1 MQSPILLEDFEHKVT
16 RFLQDEVPFL
26 FIIDFDKTT
35 KQTFTFEE
43 AAKQNIYFNIRG
55 IGNDKTLTKTTAQD
69 TNFDLNPTLVSK
81 EIYEKA
87 FTTVKHELNTGNSF
101 LLNLTFPTA
110 LDTTVDL
117 DDIYQKAYA
126 PYKLL
131 YKDKFVVF
139 SPECYLKVKDGNI
152 FSYPMKGT
160 INSNV
165 PNAEELLLSN
175 KKELYEHNTIV
186 DLIRNDLS
194 MIAKK
199 VRVNKFRFVDKIKKG
214 NQELLQTSTEIQG
227 ELPKNWKNEFASLL
241 LKTLPAGSISGAPK
255 KKTLEI
261 ISKAEISPRGFYT
274 GIFGVFDGQNI
285 DSAVSIRFI
294 ERINGSLIYKSGGG
308 ITHLSE
314 LEEEYQEL
322 LEKIYVPTI

>member
-1 MQSPILLEDFEHKVT
+1 MQDFEKKVT
-16 RFLQDEVPFL
+16 RFLQDEIPFF
-26 FIIDFDKTT
+26 FIIDFEKKV
-35 KQTFTFEE
+35 KQVYTFDE
-43 AAKQNIYFNIRG
+43 AANENIYFNIKG
-55 IGNDKTLTKTTAQD
+55 LGNDENLTKTSRESP
-69 TNFDLNPTLVSK
+69 NFDLKPTLISK

-117 DDIYQKAYA
+117 DDIYQKAHA

-160 INSNV
+160 INSDV

-199 VRVNKFRFVDKIKKG
+199 VKVNKFRFVDTIKKG
-214 NQELLQTSTEIQG
+214 DQELLQTSTEIQG
-227 ELPKNWKNEFASLL
+227 ELPENWKNEFATLL

-261 ISKAEISPRGFYT
+261 ISNAEIAPRGFYT
-274 GIFGVFDGQNI
+274 GIFGVFNGQQI

-294 ERINGSLIYKSGGG
+294 EKIDGNLVYKSGGG

-314 LEEEYQEL
+314 MEDEYQEL
-322 LEKIYVPTI
+322 LEKIYVPII

>member
-1 MQSPILLEDFEHKVT
+1 MENFEKKITH
-16 RFLQDEVPFL
+16 FLQDGIPFL
-26 FIIDFDKTT
+26 FIIDFKKSV
-35 KQTFTFEE
+35 KQVFTYEE
-43 AAKQNIYFNIRG
+43 AAKENIFFSIKDNR
-55 IGNDKTLTKTTAQD
+55 NHQTLADTKLEGV
-69 TNFDLNPTLVSK
+69 NFDLKPTLVSK
-81 EIYEKA
+81 EIYKKA
-87 FTTVKHELNTGNSF
+87 FNTVKQELNNGNSF

-110 LDTTVDL
+110 LNTAIDL
-117 DDIYQKAYA
+117 YDIYQKAHA

-139 SPECYLKVKDGNI
+139 SPECYLKIKDGSI

-214 NQELLQTSTEIQG
+214 DQELLQTSTEIQG
-227 ELPKNWKNEFASLL
+227 ELPENWKDNFASLL

-255 KKTLEI
+255 ENF
-261 ISKAEISPRGFYT
+261 RNYF
-274 GIFGVFDGQNI
+274 
-285 DSAVSIRFI
+285 
-294 ERINGSLIYKSGGG
+294 
-308 ITHLSE
+308 
-314 LEEEYQEL
+314 
-322 LEKIYVPTI
+322 

>member
-1 MQSPILLEDFEHKVT
+1 MENFEKKAT
-16 RFLQDEVPFL
+16 RFLQDGIPFL
-26 FIIDFDKTT
+26 FIIDFENSV
-35 KQTFTFEE
+35 KQVFTFEE
-43 AAKQNIYFNIRG
+43 AANENIFFNIKG
-55 IGNDKTLTKTTAQD
+55 NGNDENLAKNNLEGVD
-69 TNFDLNPTLVSK
+69 FDLKPTMVSK
-81 EIYEKA
+81 EIYAKA
-87 FTTVKHELNTGNSF
+87 FNTVKQELNNGNSF

-110 LDTTVDL
+110 LKTAIDL
-117 DDIYQKAYA
+117 HEIYQKAHA
-126 PYKLL
+126 PYKLF

-139 SPECYLKVKDGNI
+139 SPECYLKIKNGSI

-160 INSNV
+160 ISSNV

-214 NQELLQTSTEIQG
+214 DQELLQTSTEIQG
-227 ELPKNWKNEFASLL
+227 ELPENWKDNFASLL

-261 ISKAEISPRGFYT
+261 ISKAEIAPRGFYT
-274 GIFGVFDGQNI
+274 GIFGVFDGKQI

-294 ERINGSLIYKSGGG
+294 EKINDKLVYKSGGG

-314 LEEEYQEL
+314 MEEEYQEL
-322 LEKIYVPTI
+322 LEKIYVPII

>member
-1 MQSPILLEDFEHKVT
+1 MENFEHKVT
-16 RFLQDEVPFL
+16 RFLQDGVPFL

-35 KQTFTFEE
+35 KQVFTFEE
-43 AAKQNIYFNIRG
+43 AANENIFFNIKG
-55 IGNDKTLTKTTAQD
+55 NGNDGNLASSSLEKL
-69 TNFDLNPTLVSK
+69 NFDLKPTLVSE
-81 EIYEKA
+81 EIYNEA
-87 FTTVKHELNTGNSF
+87 FSTVKHELKTGNSF

-110 LDTTVDL
+110 LDTPL
-117 DDIYQKAYA
+117 ELKEIYQKAHA

-139 SPECYLKVKDGNI
+139 SPECYLKIKEDNI

-160 INSNV
+160 INSNI
-165 PNAEELLLSN
+165 PNAKELLLSN

-194 MIAKK
+194 IIAKK
-199 VRVNKFRFVDKIKKG
+199 VRVNKFRYVDKIKKG
-214 NQELLQTSTEIQG
+214 DQELLQTSTEIQG
-227 ELPKNWKNEFASLL
+227 ELPKHWKDEFATLL

-261 ISKAEISPRGFYT
+261 ISKAEITPRGFYT
-274 GIFGVFDGQNI
+274 GIFGVFDGQQI

-294 ERINGSLIYKSGGG
+294 EKINDTLFYKSGGG

-314 LEEEYQEL
+314 MEEEYHEL
-322 LEKIYVPTI
+322 LEKIYVPII

>member
-1 MQSPILLEDFEHKVT
+1 LEDFENKVT
-16 RFLQDEVPFL
+16 SFLQDEIPFF
-26 FIIDFDKTT
+26 FIIDFEKSV
-35 KQTFTFEE
+35 KEVFTFEE
-43 AAKQNIYFNIRG
+43 AANEKIFFNIK
-55 IGNDKTLTKTTAQD
+55 GNSNDEYFKSTILKD
-69 TNFDLNPTLVSK
+69 SNFDLKPTLVSK

-87 FTTVKHELNTGNSF
+87 YTTVKHELNTGNSF
-101 LLNLTFPTA
+101 LLNLTFPTV
-110 LDTTVDL
+110 LDTRVSL
-117 DDIYQKAYA
+117 DEIYQKAYA

-139 SPECYLKVKDGNI
+139 SPECYLKIKEGNI
-152 FSYPMKGT
+152 FSFPMKGT
-160 INSNV
+160 INNNV
-165 PNAEELLLSN
+165 PNAKELLLSN

-199 VRVNKFRFVDKIKKG
+199 VSVNKFRYIEKIKKG

-227 ELPKNWKNEFASLL
+227 VLPENWKNDFASLL

-261 ISKAEISPRGFYT
+261 ISKVEIASRGFYT
-274 GIFGVFDGQNI
+274 GIFGVFDGKQI

-294 ERINGSLIYKSGGG
+294 EKINGNLFYKSGGG
-308 ITHLSE
+308 ITHLSKM
-314 LEEEYQEL
+314 EEEYQEL
-322 LEKIYVPTI
+322 LEKIYVPII

>member
-1 MQSPILLEDFEHKVT
+1 LQNPKPLEDFENKVI
-16 RFLQDEVPFL
+16 RFLQDGVPFL
-26 FIIDFDKTT
+26 FIIDFDTTT
-35 KQTFTFEE
+35 KQVFTFDE
-43 AAKQNIYFNIRG
+43 AARENIFFNIKG
-55 IGNDKTLTKTTAQD
+55 NGNDKELPSASFENSD
-69 TNFDLNPTLVSK
+69 FDLRPTLVSK
-81 EIYEKA
+81 EIYKQA
-87 FTTVKHELNTGNSF
+87 FSTVKHELNTGNSF

-110 LDTTVDL
+110 LDTTVKL
-117 DDIYQKAYA
+117 NEIYKKAYA

-131 YKDKFVVF
+131 YKDKFVIF
-139 SPECYLKVKDGNI
+139 SPECYLKIKDGNI

-199 VRVNKFRFVDKIKKG
+199 VRVNKFRYVDKIKKG
-214 NQELLQTSTEIQG
+214 DQELLQTSTEIQG
-227 ELPKNWKNEFASLL
+227 ELPENWKKEFASLL

-261 ISKAEISPRGFYT
+261 ISKAEIAPRGFYT
-274 GIFGVFDGQNI
+274 GIFGVFDGQQI

-294 ERINGSLIYKSGGG
+294 EKINDTLFYKSGGG

-314 LEEEYQEL
+314 MEEEYQEL
-322 LEKIYVPTI
+322 LEKIYVPII

>member
-1 MQSPILLEDFEHKVT
+1 MENFEKKVT
-16 RFLQDEVPFL
+16 SFLQDEIPFF
-26 FIIDFDKTT
+26 FIIDFEKEV
-35 KQTFTFEE
+35 KQVYTFEE
-43 AAKQNIYFNIRG
+43 AANENIYFNIKG
-55 IGNDKTLTKTTAQD
+55 HGNDENLIKTSPESSYF
-69 TNFDLNPTLVSK
+69 NLNPTLVSK
-81 EIYEKA
+81 EIYERA

-117 DDIYQKAYA
+117 DDIYQKAHA

-131 YKDKFVVF
+131 YKDNFVVF

-160 INSNV
+160 INSDV

-199 VRVNKFRFVDKIKKG
+199 VRVNKFRFVDTIKKG
-214 NQELLQTSTEIQG
+214 DQELLQTSTEIQG
-227 ELPKNWKNEFASLL
+227 ELPDNWKNEFASLL

-261 ISKAEISPRGFYT
+261 ISKAEIAPRGFYT
-274 GIFGVFDGQNI
+274 GIFGVFDGQQI

-294 ERINGSLIYKSGGG
+294 EKIDGNLVYKSGGG

-314 LEEEYQEL
+314 MEDEYQEL
-322 LEKIYVPTI
+322 LEKIYVPII

>member
-1 MQSPILLEDFEHKVT
+1 LENFENKVT
-16 RFLQDEVPFL
+16 SFLQDEIPFF
-26 FIIDFDKTT
+26 FIIDFEKKV
-35 KQTFTFEE
+35 KQVYTFEE
-43 AAKQNIYFNIRG
+43 AANENIYFNIKG
-55 IGNDKTLTKTTAQD
+55 NGNDENLIKTSPEIS
-69 TNFDLNPTLVSK
+69 NFDLKPTLVSK

-110 LDTTVDL
+110 LETAVDL
-117 DDIYQKAYA
+117 DDIYQKAHA

-139 SPECYLKVKDGNI
+139 SPECYLKVKDGKI

-165 PNAEELLLSN
+165 PNAEEILLSN

-199 VRVNKFRFVDKIKKG
+199 VRVNKFRFVDTIKKG

-227 ELPKNWKNEFASLL
+227 ELPDNWKNEFASLL

-261 ISKAEISPRGFYT
+261 ISKAEIAPRGFYT
-274 GIFGVFDGQNI
+274 GIFGVFDGQQI

-294 ERINGSLIYKSGGG
+294 EKIDGNLVYKSGGG

-314 LEEEYQEL
+314 MEDEYQEL
-322 LEKIYVPTI
+322 LEKIYVPII

>member
-1 MQSPILLEDFEHKVT
+1 MEDFENKVT
-16 RFLQDEVPFL
+16 RFLQDEIPFF
-26 FIIDFDKTT
+26 FIIDFEKSV
-35 KQTFTFEE
+35 KQVYTFEE
-43 AAKQNIYFNIRG
+43 AANENIYFNIKG
-55 IGNDKTLTKTTAQD
+55 KGNDQNLPNTIHENV
-69 TNFDLNPTLVSK
+69 NFDLKPTLVSK
-81 EIYEKA
+81 EIYERA
-87 FTTVKHELNTGNSF
+87 FSTVKHELNTGNSF

-110 LDTTVDL
+110 LNTSVDL
-117 DDIYQKAYA
+117 DDIYQKAHA

-139 SPECYLKVKDGNI
+139 SPECYLKVKDGDI

-160 INSNV
+160 INSDV

-199 VRVNKFRFVDKIKKG
+199 VRVNKFRFIDKIKKG

-227 ELPKNWKNEFASLL
+227 ELPESWKNEFASLL

-261 ISKAEISPRGFYT
+261 ISKAEIAPRGFYT
-274 GIFGVFDGQNI
+274 GIFGVFDGQHI

-294 ERINGSLIYKSGGG
+294 EKIDDTLVYKSGGG

-314 LEEEYQEL
+314 MEEEYQEL
-322 LEKIYVPTI
+322 LEKIYVPII

>member
-1 MQSPILLEDFEHKVT
+1 MENFEKKVT
-16 RFLQDEVPFL
+16 SFLQDEIPFF
-26 FIIDFDKTT
+26 FIIDFEKEV
-35 KQTFTFEE
+35 KQIYTFEE
-43 AAKQNIYFNIRG
+43 AANENIYFNIKG
-55 IGNDKTLTKTTAQD
+55 HGNDENLIKTSPEIS
-69 TNFDLNPTLVSK
+69 NFDLNPTLVSK

-117 DDIYQKAYA
+117 DDIYQKAHA

-160 INSNV
+160 INSDV

-199 VRVNKFRFVDKIKKG
+199 VRVNKFRFVDTIKKG
-214 NQELLQTSTEIQG
+214 DQELLQTSTEIQG
-227 ELPKNWKNEFASLL
+227 ELPDNWKNEFASLL

-261 ISKAEISPRGFYT
+261 ISKAEIAPRGFYT
-274 GIFGVFDGQNI
+274 GIFGVFDGQQI

-294 ERINGSLIYKSGGG
+294 EKIDGNLVYKSGGG

-314 LEEEYQEL
+314 MEDEYQEL
-322 LEKIYVPTI
+322 LEKIYVPII

>member
-1 MQSPILLEDFEHKVT
+1 MENFEKKVT
-16 RFLQDEVPFL
+16 RFLQDETPFF
-26 FIIDFDKTT
+26 FIIDFEKSV
-35 KQTFTFEE
+35 KQVFTFEE
-43 AAKQNIYFNIRG
+43 ALQEKIYFNING
-55 IGNDKTLTKTTAQD
+55 VSNDNDLTFNQLDDKII
-69 TNFDLNPTLVSK
+69 DLKPTLISK
-81 EIYEKA
+81 DIYEKA
-87 FTTVKHELNTGNSF
+87 FNTVKQELNNGNSF

-110 LDTTVDL
+110 LDTNVEL
-117 DDIYQKAYA
+117 HEIYKKAHA

-131 YKDKFVVF
+131 YKDNFVVF
-139 SPECYLKVKDGNI
+139 SPECYLKIKDGNV

-160 INSNV
+160 INSSV

-194 MIAKK
+194 MIAKN
-199 VRVNKFRFVDKIKKG
+199 VSVNKFRFVNTIKKG

-227 ELPKNWKNEFASLL
+227 KLPENWKDEFSSLL

-261 ISKAEISPRGFYT
+261 ISKAEIAPRGFYT
-274 GIFGVFDGQNI
+274 GIFGIFDGHQI

-294 ERINGSLIYKSGGG
+294 EKINKKLFYKSGGG

-314 LEEEYQEL
+314 MKEEYQEL
-322 LEKIYVPTI
+322 LEKIYVPII

>member
-1 MQSPILLEDFEHKVT
+1 MENFENKAT
-16 RFLQDEVPFL
+16 RFLQDGIPFL
-26 FIIDFDKTT
+26 FIIDIENSV
-35 KQTFTFEE
+35 KQVFTFEE
-43 AAKQNIYFNIRG
+43 AANENIFFNIKG
-55 IGNDKTLTKTTAQD
+55 NGNDENLTKTNLEGVD
-69 TNFDLNPTLVSK
+69 FDLKPTIVSK

-87 FTTVKHELNTGNSF
+87 FNTVKQELNNGNSF
-101 LLNLTFPTA
+101 LLNLTFPTI
-110 LDTTVDL
+110 LKTTVDL
-117 DDIYQKAYA
+117 NEIYQKAYA

-131 YKDKFVVF
+131 YKNKFVVF
-139 SPECYLKVKDGNI
+139 SPECYLKIKNGNI

-194 MIAKK
+194 IIAKK

-214 NQELLQTSTEIQG
+214 DQELLQTSTEIQG
-227 ELPKNWKNEFASLL
+227 ELPENWKDNFASLL

-261 ISKAEISPRGFYT
+261 ISKAEIAPRGFYT
-274 GIFGVFDGQNI
+274 GIFGVFDGKQI

-294 ERINGSLIYKSGGG
+294 EKIDDKLVYKSGGG

-314 LEEEYQEL
+314 MEEEYQEL
-322 LEKIYVPTI
+322 LEKIYVPII

>member
-1 MQSPILLEDFEHKVT
+1 MEDFENKVT
-16 RFLQDEVPFL
+16 RFLQDEIPFL
-26 FIIDFDKTT
+26 FVIDFDKSV
-35 KQTFTFEE
+35 QQVFTFDE
-43 AAKQNIYFNIRG
+43 AANQNIYFNIRG
-55 IGNDKTLTKTTAQD
+55 KGNDEHLTSTTLKSPSL
-69 TNFDLNPTLVSK
+69 DLKPTLVSK
-81 EIYEKA
+81 EVYNKA
-87 FTTVKHELNTGNSF
+87 FNTVKQELNNGNSF
-101 LLNLTFPTA
+101 LLNLTFPTV
-110 LDTTVDL
+110 LDTTVGL
-117 DDIYQKAYA
+117 EEIYKKAHA

-139 SPECYLKVKDGNI
+139 SPECYLKIKDESI

-160 INSNV
+160 INSHI
-165 PNAEELLLSN
+165 PHAEELLLSN

-227 ELPKNWKNEFASLL
+227 ELPKNWKDKFASLL

-261 ISKAEISPRGFYT
+261 ISNAEISPRGFYT
-274 GIFGVFDGQNI
+274 GIFGVFDGQQI

-294 ERINGSLIYKSGGG
+294 EKINDKLVYKSGGG

-314 LEEEYQEL
+314 MEEEYQEL
-322 LEKIYVPTI
+322 LEKIYVPII

>member
-35 KQTFTFEE
+35 KQAFTFEE

-110 LDTTVDL
+110 LDTTVAL

-261 ISKAEISPRGFYT
+261 ISKAEIAPRGFYT

>member
-1 MQSPILLEDFEHKVT
+1 MENFEKKAT
-16 RFLQDEVPFL
+16 RFLQDGIPFL
-26 FIIDFDKTT
+26 FIIDFEKSI
-35 KQTFTFEE
+35 KKVFTFEE
-43 AAKQNIYFNIRG
+43 AANENIFFNIKG
-55 IGNDKTLTKTTAQD
+55 NGNDENLAKTNLEGVD
-69 TNFDLNPTLVSK
+69 FDLKPTLVSK

-87 FTTVKHELNTGNSF
+87 FNTVKQELNNGNSF

-110 LDTTVDL
+110 VKTAVGLNE
-117 DDIYQKAYA
+117 IYQKAHA

-139 SPECYLKVKDGNI
+139 SPECYLKIKDGNI

-160 INSNV
+160 INSDI
-165 PNAEELLLSN
+165 PNAQELLLAN

-214 NQELLQTSTEIQG
+214 DQELLQTSTEIQG
-227 ELPKNWKNEFASLL
+227 ELPENWKDNFASLL

-261 ISKAEISPRGFYT
+261 ISKAEIEPRGFYT
-274 GIFGVFDGQNI
+274 GIFGVFDGHQI

-294 ERINGSLIYKSGGG
+294 EKINDTLFYKSGGG

-314 LEEEYQEL
+314 MNEEYQEL
-322 LEKIYVPTI
+322 LEKIYVPII

>member
-1 MQSPILLEDFEHKVT
+1 MEDFEKKVT
-16 RFLQDEVPFL
+16 HFLQDGIPFL
-26 FIIDFDKTT
+26 FIIDFEKSV
-35 KQTFTFEE
+35 KQVFTYEE
-43 AAKQNIYFNIRG
+43 AAKENIFFSIK
-55 IGNDKTLTKTTAQD
+55 GNRNDQQLANTKLEGL
-69 TNFDLNPTLVSK
+69 NFDLKPTLLSK

-87 FTTVKHELNTGNSF
+87 FNIVKQELNNGNSF

-110 LDTTVDL
+110 LKTAVDL
-117 DDIYQKAYA
+117 NEIYQKAHA

-139 SPECYLKVKDGNI
+139 SPECYLKVKNGNI

-160 INSNV
+160 INSDI
-165 PNAEELLLSN
+165 PNAQELLLSN

-199 VRVNKFRFVDKIKKG
+199 VKVNKFRFVDKIKKG

-227 ELPKNWKNEFASLL
+227 ELPESWKDNFASLL

-261 ISKAEISPRGFYT
+261 ISKAEIEPRGFYT
-274 GIFGVFDGQNI
+274 GIFGVFDGQQI

-294 ERINGSLIYKSGGG
+294 EKINDTLFYKSGGG

-314 LEEEYQEL
+314 MEEEYQEL
-322 LEKIYVPTI
+322 LEKIYVPII